1 MAMELKHLNP
11 QHVIDV
17 SGKAID
23 EISRLRA
30 ENAELNA
37 ENERLKE
44 MMPEYEQFIKDEDF
58 KKKLVDEYAGYVYE
72 WAGHRYVATPYI
84 NVFIKGIL
92 RALWLA
98 RAKRARVE
106 SIYWLNLMYDEKW
119 SAVKFTVKRKYG
131 ENIKLGQT
139 TRTPEKWFDIWDI
152 VELYCEHKAEEYK

>member
-84 NVFIKGIL
+84 NLFIKGIL
-92 RALWLA
+92 RALWLSRANRALEKIAWFKLMNASISTMNPEDGA
-98 RAKRARVE
+98 RQE
-106 SIYWLNLMYDEKW
+106 FDKW
-119 SAVKFTVKRKYG
+119 KKALGKFLK
-131 ENIKLGQT
+131 
-139 TRTPEKWFDIWDI
+139 
-152 VELYCEHKAEEYK
+152 KAEEYK

>member
-11 QHVIDV
+11 QHVMDV
-17 SGKAID
+17 TGKAID
-23 EISRLRA
+23 EIIRLRA

-44 MMPEYEQFIKDEDF
+44 MMPEYEQFIKDEKF

-98 RAKRARVE
+98 RANPASNMLRNPTATAKADTLTSRHSTVT
-106 SIYWLNLMYDEKW
+106 SILSILPDG
-119 SAVKFTVKRKYG
+119 R
-131 ENIKLGQT
+131 
-139 TRTPEKWFDIWDI
+139 
-152 VELYCEHKAEEYK
+152 

>member
-11 QHVIDV
+11 KHVIDV
-17 SGKAID
+17 TGKAID

-30 ENAELNA
+30 ENAELKA

-84 NVFIKGIL
+84 NLFIKGIL
-92 RALWLA
+92 RALWLSRANRALEKIAWFKLMNASISTMNPEDGA
-98 RAKRARVE
+98 RQE
-106 SIYWLNLMYDEKW
+106 FDKW
-119 SAVKFTVKRKYG
+119 KKALGKFLK
-131 ENIKLGQT
+131 
-139 TRTPEKWFDIWDI
+139 
-152 VELYCEHKAEEYK
+152 KAEEYK